1 MKTTPHSSKVM
12 WHTTMSLD
20 GFIADPTE
28 QMAWVF
34 DLDSGAGITPAAVLG
49 RLGALLVG
57 RRTMD
62 VENRQQPGFY
72 GGAYRGPFF
81 VLSENPPPDPP
92 TVKGVQGTYL
102 SMSVEAAVAIARE
115 AAGGRDVGILG
126 AKTATQALQAGLV
139 DEIVVQIAPL
149 LLGEGIPLHRGDV
162 HRLRLLETYR
172 DGDLTT
178 LRFSTRLT

>member
-1 MKTTPHSSKVM
+1 MGTTQHSGKVM
-12 WHTTMSLD
+12 WQTTMSLD
-20 GFIADPTE
+20 GYIADPAE
-28 QMAWVF
+28 QMDWVF
-34 DLDSGAGITPAAVLG
+34 DLDFGAGITAAGGVD

-62 VENRQQPGFY
+62 VENRHQPGFY
-72 GGAYRGPFF
+72 GGAYKGPFF
-81 VLSENPPPDPP
+81 VLSENPPPDAP

-102 SMSVEAAVAIARE
+102 SVSIDSALAIAHE

-139 DEIVVQIAPL
+139 DEVVVQIAPL
-149 LLGEGIPLHRGDV
+149 FLGEGVPLHRGGV
-162 HRLRLLETYR
+162 HKLRLLETYR

>member
-1 MKTTPHSSKVM
+1 MQTTGHSSKVI

-20 GFIADPTE
+20 GFIADPAE
-28 QMAWVF
+28 QMDWVF
-34 DLDSGAGITPAAVLG
+34 DLDFGEGITVAAGVE

-57 RRTMD
+57 RHTMD

-72 GGAYRGPFF
+72 GGSYRGPFF
-81 VLSENPPPDPP
+81 VLSDYPQPEPP
-92 TVKGVQGTYL
+92 TVKGVQGTSL
-102 SMSVEAAVAIARE
+102 SVSVEDAVAIARE
-115 AAGGRDVGILG
+115 AAGVRDVGILG
-126 AKTATQALQAGLV
+126 AKTATAALQAGLV
-139 DEIVVQIAPL
+139 DEIVVQVAPL
-149 LLGEGIPLHRGDV
+149 LLGEGIPLYRGGV